1 LRKQRPASA
10 GFLHF
15 GRNTLQITRLL
26 NLKTPG
32 MAARFSH
39 LNLTVREKLVNAL
52 FAGVR
57 SVTSARLT

>member
-26 NLKTPG
+26 NLKTPD
-32 MAARFSH
+32 MAARLSH
-39 LNLTVREKLVNAL
+39 LNLTAREKLVDAVS
-52 FAGVR
+52 AGVR
-57 SVTSARLT
+57 